1 MSSGHERVLVTV
13 RCPQAIAQDWRGHRS
28 AAAFR
33 RRGPDCPRRKPP
45 LCWTLTAHGSAA
57 SARLEVAGS
66 RADRRTGRRE
76 EGGIGDVICGDCG
89 ETNKPGTEFCMFCGA
104 YLGWQEQEPA
114 GANEV
119 TQVLPAQPPA
129 PPRPARN
136 TPPAPSASVGALGG
150 AGLGSARTT
159 RAPSGTAARSEP
171 ARKDP
176 QPSPVAV
183 VAAPAPPPA
192 PAGCPT
198 CGRAIDPA
206 RRFCGHCGEQFIR
219 PGTSAP
225 VTRSTQRSTWWTRLW
240 DSKDRVARR
249 TYRRSLPPLYRWRR
263 VIITVLALGLIGGG
277 LTVVGPSPKAFVL
290 ARYYDVRTRSSTC
303 QGSDSGDHPAGG
315 VGLGHD
321 AGGAVRLHG
330 QGLADAVD
338 RLDSGQPCGAPPTTA
353 VIQLSFSRTR
363 IREIDL
369 RAGLLKNEPEPGVAV
384 PTADDLDRVRRP
396 CVPEALEDLERADS

>member
-1 MSSGHERVLVTV
+1 MSNGYERVLVTV

-57 SARLEVAGS
+57 SARLEEAGS

-114 GANEV
+114 GANDV

-129 PPRPARN
+129 PTPAATARRRRRRRVSRQPSVAPVLAQPERPAPRPE
-136 TPPAPSASVGALGG
+136 S
-150 AGLGSARTT
+150 
-159 RAPSGTAARSEP
+159 AARSEP
-171 ARKDP
+171 VRPAP

-198 CGRAIDPA
+198 CGRAIEPA
-206 RRFCGHCGEQFIR
+206 RRFCGHCGEQFVW

-249 TYRRSLPPLYRWRR
+249 AYRRSLPPLYRWRR
-263 VIITVLALGLIGGG
+263 VIIVVLALGLIGGG
-277 LTVVGPSPKAFVL
+277 LTVVGRSPKAFVL
-290 ARYYDVRTRSSTC
+290 ARYYDVRNEPRPR
-303 QGSDSGDHPAGG
+303 QGSDRGDHPAGG
-315 VGLGHD
+315 VGPGHD
-321 AGGAVRLHG
+321 AGGADRRHR
-330 QGLADAVD
+330 QGLADALDVVD
-338 RLDSGQPCGAPPTTA
+338 AGHPVRGDS
-353 VIQLSFSRTR
+353 
-363 IREIDL
+363 
-369 RAGLLKNEPEPGVAV
+369 
-384 PTADDLDRVRRP
+384 DDAR
-396 CVPEALEDLERADS
+396 